1 MELTDLPGP
10 VPRMWVTW
18 GQRAVVEQ
26 FRRDLTHGT
35 VATSDPAV
43 LSWWDEAFTRSE
55 MGGERLPNFV
65 WIQAE
70 NKWVPELRKSE
81 LLREFQGPVSPAVAR
96 YIPEARGPS
105 HLEGL
110 LGTLKLVD
118 EKRYEQLRRWI
129 AELFPNLSL
138 HGFDEASRRPL
149 FRVAPTGHFVTVDKL
164 SAGERSVMI
173 NLTMVLRWLG
183 PGGIVLLDEPEL
195 HQHSSLMRGN
205 IAVLEA
211 VVQDGGGQLIAASHA
226 DEVWQHFRARERI
239 VDLSWP

>member
-1 MELTDLPGP
+1 
-10 VPRMWVTW
+10 
-18 GQRAVVEQ
+18 
-26 FRRDLTHGT
+26 
-35 VATSDPAV
+35 
-43 LSWWDEAFTRSE
+43 
-55 MGGERLPNFV
+55 
-65 WIQAE
+65 
-70 NKWVPELRKSE
+70 
-81 LLREFQGPVSPAVAR
+81 
-96 YIPEARGPS
+96 
-105 HLEGL
+105 
-110 LGTLKLVD
+110 
-118 EKRYEQLRRWI
+118 
-129 AELFPNLSL
+129 
-138 HGFDEASRRPL
+138 
-149 FRVAPTGHFVTVDKL
+149 VAPTGHFVTVDKL